1 MITKEEILVLL
12 EEIIEDPKL
21 FVAEVK
27 ISPSKIRKK
36 VTILIDG
43 DEGILVDDCASISRK
58 LGLILEERIEEA
70 FTLEVSSPG
79 VDFPITRSRQL
90 TKIIGKEL
98 KVIFKDGKEI
108 KGTLLS
114 HDSDSFELKLPKK
127 KKEKEVKDSLS
138 IKLEEIKEAFVQV
151 SFK

>member
-43 DEGILVDDCASISRK
+43 DDGILVDDCASISRK

-98 KVIFKDGKEI
+98 KVIFKDSKEI

-127 KKEKEVKDSLS
+127 KREKEVIDSLS

>member
-27 ISPSKIRKK
+27 VSPSKIRKK

-108 KGTLLS
+108 KGILLS
-114 HDSDSFELKLPKK
+114 HDSDSFELKLSKK